1 MQNGG
6 YVAVDEECKE
16 GWEDEKEI
24 SNATKQKWVLSKKIN
39 IIQSGP
45 AIVV

>member
-6 YVAVDEECKE
+6 YVAVDEDCDE

-24 SNATKQKWVLSKKIN
+24 SSATKKRSY
-39 IIQSGP
+39 
-45 AIVV
+45 